1 VADFTPRRV
10 VHVDLADGL
19 PDLRPDP
26 DGRHLFVVFWW
37 KDAALAHAELA
48 PDQLAPHG
56 LANVVAHLVAPA
68 VGDLLF
74 PTGFEGVDRTLP
86 PLPRPPAPELAG
98 LVALEEPLAQLEARR
113 EGRPPRTSLSSSVVV
128 CTRERPETL
137 RRCLES
143 ITAAAVPPEEV
154 IVVDNAPQ
162 TALTRQV
169 VGDFPAVRWVAEERR
184 GLSAARNTGVA
195 EASGEVVVFTDDD
208 TAVHPDWLWRLLEGF
223 DSPPVMAVT
232 GLVLPAEL
240 DTEAQVIF
248 QQWFGGFN
256 HGYRRMRF
264 GRDFFEATR
273 RDAAPVWK
281 IGAGANMAVRR
292 EAFDLVGG
300 FDERLGAGAA
310 GCSEDSEFWYRL
322 LAAGCECRYEP
333 RSIVFHHHRRDHAGL
348 ERQAHDYIRGHVAAL
363 FVQFANSRDGGNL
376 RRALVDL
383 PRTLARRGAAE
394 LAKRAFTTLG
404 IASYARIGTYRAEL
418 TGYLRGV
425 AHLPSA
431 FEGPAPRR
439 KAALGPYLR
448 RNPFPNPFT
457 EGFFYR
463 EKMRA
468 IHWVAP
474 DLPFDEILEVGG
486 GQSGLTSLLYPR
498 AFVTN
503 VDLEPEFA
511 NSPLNVGARKRFVQ
525 ADATALPF
533 ADESFDAVTM
543 FDVLEHIPDD
553 AAAVAEALRV
563 LRPRG
568 YVLVTSPN
576 ENWRFPYY
584 RALAPLCP
592 SGEDMIEEWGHVR
605 RGYSIADLQRLFG
618 RSPVDTATFI
628 TPVTVVCHDLGFSK
642 LPGRVR
648 RALAAAISPVTW
660 AGYRLHS
667 PAGRGTET
675 ASSWRKPE

>member
-1 VADFTPRRV
+1 MADFTPHKV
-10 VHVDLADGL
+10 VHVDLAEGL
-19 PDLRPDP
+19 PELEPDP

-56 LANVVAHLVAPA
+56 LANVVAHLIAPA

-98 LVALEEPLAQLEARR
+98 LVALEDPLAHLATRAD
-113 EGRPPRTSLSSSVVV
+113 GGPPRTRLSASLVI
-128 CTRERPETL
+128 CTRERPEPL
-137 RRCLES
+137 QRCLES
-143 ITAAAVPPEEV
+143 IAAATTAPSEV
-154 IVVDNAPQ
+154 IVVDNAPD
-162 TALTRQV
+162 TGSTREV
-169 VGDFPAVRWVAEERR
+169 VEGFPGVRWVAEERR

-195 EASGEVVVFTDDD
+195 EAEGDVVVFTDDD
-208 TAVHPDWLWRLLEGF
+208 TAVHPEWLARLLEEF
-223 DSPPVMAVT
+223 ESESVMAVT

-264 GRDFFEATR
+264 GRDFYEATR
-273 RDAAPVWK
+273 GDAAPVWK

-292 EAFDLVGG
+292 EAFEHVGH

-322 LAAGCECRYEP
+322 LAAGWECRYQP
-333 RSIVFHHHRRDHAGL
+333 RSIVFHHHRSDHAGL

-363 FVQFANSRDGGNL
+363 FVQFANTGDRGNL
-376 RRALVDL
+376 RRALLDL
-383 PRTLARRGAAE
+383 PRTFARRGAAE
-394 LAKRAFTTLG
+394 VAKRAFTKLG
-404 IASYARIGTYRAEL
+404 IASYVRAGTYRAEL
-418 TGYLRGV
+418 TGYVRGV
-425 AHLPSA
+425 ANLPIA
-431 FEGPAPRR
+431 LEGPAPRH
-439 KAALGPYLR
+439 KAPLGPYLR
-448 RNPFPNPFT
+448 RNPFPNPLT
-457 EGFFYR
+457 EGFYYR

-468 IHWVAP
+468 IHRLAP
-474 DLPFDEILEVGG
+474 DLPFGEILEVGG
-486 GQSGLTSLLYPR
+486 GQSGLSSLLYPR

-503 VDLEPEFA
+503 VDLEPGFA
-511 NSPLNVGARKRFVQ
+511 GSPLNVGARKRFVQ

-533 ADESFDAVTM
+533 QNESFDAVTM

-553 AAAVAEALRV
+553 AAAVSEALRV
-563 LRPRG
+563 LRPGG

-584 RALAPLCP
+584 RALGPLCP
-592 SGEDMIEEWGHVR
+592 TDQEMIEEWGHVR
-605 RGYSIADLQRLFG
+605 RGYSIEELERLFG
-618 RSPVDTATFI
+618 RSPESTATFI
-628 TPVTVVCHDLGFSK
+628 TSVTAVGHDLGFSK
-642 LPGRVR
+642 LPGRLR
-648 RALAAAISPVTW
+648 RALAAGLSPITW
-660 AGYRLHS
+660 AGYRLHR
-667 PAGRGTET
+667 PTGKGTET